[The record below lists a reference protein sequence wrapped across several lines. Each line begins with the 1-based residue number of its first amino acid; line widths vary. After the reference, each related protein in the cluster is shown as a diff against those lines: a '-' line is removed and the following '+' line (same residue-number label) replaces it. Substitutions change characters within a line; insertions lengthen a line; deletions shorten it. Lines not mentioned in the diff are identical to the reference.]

1 MASETPA
8 IFGGGNQDT
17 KGKHRIL
24 VELNRLEQETKF
36 LQSELDDLE
45 NVDNV
50 SIPCK
55 ELLESV
61 QKNPDP
67 LLPLTKGLTNPSW
80 DRWFEAPFDSNG
92 TRCVIV

>member
-36 LQSELDDLE
+36 LQVRLFL
-45 NVDNV
+45 V
-50 SIPCK
+50 SAYFANFLFLSINLFGK
-55 ELLESV
+55 LFSRLSSFV
-61 QKNPDP
+61 LSMD
-67 LLPLTKGLTNPSW
+67 
-80 DRWFEAPFDSNG
+80 F
-92 TRCVIV
+92 